1 MKKVIVHRRHTN
13 HPWIFSNEVI
23 RVEDGVVPGA
33 VVRVEERRKTV
44 GSGFYNPHSL
54 IAVRL
59 FSADKQDFDAALIK
73 ERMRKAND
81 IRNGL
86 GDTYRLVFSESDGLP
101 GLVVD
106 KYDKYFVVQINALGM
121 ELNKDKIFKVLVDD
135 FSASGIYEK
144 NDEEGLRSL
153 EGLEPRA
160 AVVHGTIPEQVEI
173 EQDGVK
179 FLVDLVNGQKTG
191 FFLDQRL
198 NRQRV
203 RDLAHGEVLDC
214 FCYTGAFSLYAGQK
228 VDVKVTGVDSS
239 EPAIRLAQENARLN
253 KVEVQ
258 FSCQDVF
265 DVLNAYAR
273 ENRAFDTIILDPP
286 SFTKS
291 RKKKFAALRGYKQ
304 INLKAMQVLREGGLL
319 FTSSCSYHISMEDFI
334 TMLQGAASDAKKAF
348 RIIDHGRQAPDHPVP
363 LNFPESEYL
372 KALFLQMV

>member
-1 MKKVIVHRRHTN
+1 MKKIIVHRRHAN

-23 RVEDGVVPGA
+23 RAEDGITPGA

-59 FSADKQDFDAALIK
+59 FSADEHDFDAALIR

-81 IRNGL
+81 VRSGL
-86 GDTYRLVFSESDGLP
+86 GDSYRLVFSESDGLP
-101 GLVVD
+101 GLIID
-106 KYDKYFVVQINALGM
+106 KYEKYFVVQINALGM
-121 ELNKDKIFKVLVDD
+121 ELHKDKIFKILIDD

-160 AVVHGTIPEQVEI
+160 AAVHGTIPEQVEI
-173 EQDGVK
+173 EQDGMK
-179 FLVDLVNGQKTG
+179 FLVDLLNGQKTG
-191 FFLDQRL
+191 FFLDQRS
-198 NRQRV
+198 NRQKI
-203 RDLAHGEVLDC
+203 RDRAHGEVLDC
-214 FCYTGAFSLYAGQK
+214 FCYTGAFALYASQK
-228 VDVKVTGVDSS
+228 AGVKVTGVDSS
-239 EPAIRLAQENARLN
+239 EPAIRLAKENARLN
-253 KVEVQ
+253 NVEVE

-265 DVLNAYAR
+265 DALNSYAR
-273 ENRAFDTIILDPP
+273 ENRTFDTIILDPP

-304 INLKAMQVLREGGLL
+304 INLKAMQVLRPGGLL
-319 FTSSCSYHISMEDFI
+319 VTSSCSYHISMDDFI
-334 TMLQGAASDAKKAF
+334 VMLQDAATDAKKAF
-348 RIIDHGRQAPDHPVP
+348 RIIDQGAQAPDHPVP
-363 LNFPESEYL
+363 LNFPESNYL